1 MKTIIE
7 AANWLKAHDDFLI
20 MTHRRPDGDAIG
32 SAVALCLGL
41 RELGKNAEIFPNTQF
56 TEKFRPLWD
65 GLLGS
70 GDPNGKTV
78 ISVDMAAE
86 TMLPYNAPGMAGKMV
101 FCMDHHGSN
110 TGYAPDTFVDADA
123 AACGELIWLTLAE
136 LGVTLSKKMA
146 EAIYVAVSTDT
157 GCFMYGNTNADALRA
172 GAKLLELGVHNGE
185 LNKKLFRSMSLSRL
199 KLEGLIYSTMHSY
212 RNNTIN
218 IAVITQEMMAQ
229 AGADENDCDDLA
241 SLAGK
246 VKGSVVAV
254 TIRELPDG
262 RCKASV
268 RTNETVNASDICA
281 EYGGGGH
288 SMAAGCTMA
297 AGPWDCA
304 EKMLKAVEK
313 HYK

>member
-1 MKTIIE
+1 MTKNDVKNILLE
-7 AANWLKAHDDFLI
+7 NDNYLI
-20 MTHRRPDGDAIG
+20 LTHTRPDGDTIG
-32 SAVALCLGL
+32 SAAALCAAL
-41 RELGKNAEIFPNTQF
+41 RRIGKSAYLYPNPEITDTYREFSD
-56 TEKFRPLWD
+56 KFVCE
-65 GLLGS
+65 
-70 GDPNGKTV
+70 TV
-78 ISVDMAAE
+78 PADFFALSIDTAAE
-86 TMLPYNAPGMAGKMV
+86 QMLPIGYEGAVRLAI
-101 FCMDHHGSN
+101 DHHGSN
-110 TGYAPDTFVDADA
+110 SFYAENTYVESDK
-123 AACGELIWLTLAE
+123 AACGQIIMDIIEDTCGSISLEEAE
-136 LGVTLSKKMA
+136 LL
-146 EAIYVAVSTDT
+146 YVAVSTDT

-172 GAKLLELGVHNGE
+172 GAKLLDLGVHNGE

-212 RNNTIN
+212 RNNTVN

-246 VKGSVVAV
+246 VKGSIVSI
-254 TIRELPDG
+254 TIRELADG

-288 SMAAGCTMA
+288 SMAAGCTMSVT
-297 AGPWDCA
+297 PWECV
-304 EKMLKAVEK
+304 ELMLKAVEK